1 MFIIHTTVSATWK
14 GDRYHKDQENKNMLQ
29 MSPYLLKNLA
39 LSQKPLSQPRKPV
52 VQETQAVMKI
62 QEEPYIELL
71 YRSSSLACCLLL
83 ALPESVPRA
92 VASSYI
98 YYLQ

>member
-1 MFIIHTTVSATWK
+1 MFFIHTTVLATWK
-14 GDRYHKDQENKNMLQ
+14 GDRYHKDQEDKNMLQ

-39 LSQKPLSQPRKPV
+39 FSQKLLSQPRKPV
-52 VQETQAVMKI
+52 VQETQAVTKI
-62 QEEPYIELL
+62 QEPYTEIL
-71 YRSSSLACCLLL
+71 YCSSSLACCLLL

>member
-1 MFIIHTTVSATWK
+1 MERRQIPQ
-14 GDRYHKDQENKNMLQ
+14 RPRRQQNMLQ
-29 MSPYLLKNLA
+29 MSPYLLKNLG
-39 LSQKPLSQPRKPV
+39 LSQKLLWQPRKPV

-62 QEEPYIELL
+62 QEEPYTEIL
-71 YRSSSLACCLLL
+71 YCSSSLACCLLL